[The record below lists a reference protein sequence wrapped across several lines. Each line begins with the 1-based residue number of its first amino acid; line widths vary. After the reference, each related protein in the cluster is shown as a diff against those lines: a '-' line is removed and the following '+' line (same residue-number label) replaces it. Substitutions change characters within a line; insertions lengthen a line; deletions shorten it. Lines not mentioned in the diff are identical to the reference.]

1 VRGVAPAPAT
11 VFAHLDAVRI
21 VPAILV
27 RLVVAALAF
36 LASERYRDSYFS
48 ASHPQDPVDSAGPSR
63 SSYKKNP
70 LTARVVERIAPATG
84 PLWAVARPK

>member
-1 VRGVAPAPAT
+1 MAAPAA
-11 VFAHLDAVRI
+11 VFAHLDAFRI

-48 ASHPQDPVDSAGPSR
+48 ASHFLRIQAIGGAEPVEIQKEPRDPRGWSKG
-63 SSYKKNP
+63 
-70 LTARVVERIAPATG
+70 
-84 PLWAVARPK
+84 

>member
-1 VRGVAPAPAT
+1 VRRVVPAPAA

-21 VPAILV
+21 VPAVLV

-48 ASHPQDPVDSAGPSR
+48 ASHFLRILAIGEAEPVELQKEPRDPRG
-63 SSYKKNP
+63 
-70 LTARVVERIAPATG
+70 
-84 PLWAVARPK
+84 WPKG